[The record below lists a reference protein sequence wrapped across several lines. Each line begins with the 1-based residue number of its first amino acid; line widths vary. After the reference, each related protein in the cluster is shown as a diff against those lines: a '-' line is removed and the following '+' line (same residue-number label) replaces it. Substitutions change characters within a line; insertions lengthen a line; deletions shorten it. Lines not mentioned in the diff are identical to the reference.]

1 MQELVCITCPMGC
14 RLAIRSAVEAAAET
28 ALADGGAAASVA
40 SSQALAG
47 EAGISGELVVT
58 GNRCPR
64 GLAYAREE
72 LLDPRRT
79 VTATCRLVRE
89 CAGPACSDSISPGA
103 RGGEAFAGPRR
114 ISCRTT
120 AAFPRQKI
128 DELLA
133 TIYATEVALPVTRGQ
148 ILIANALGTG
158 IDVIATRAMA
168 PAG

>member
-1 MQELVCITCPMGC
+1 MKELVCITCPMGC
-14 RLAIRSAVEAAAET
+14 RLSIRTAAEAAAET
-28 ALADGGAAASVA
+28 EAAAGLVPAQLPSA
-40 SSQALAG
+40 QAMATQ
-47 EAGISGELVVT
+47 AGISGELVVT

-103 RGGEAFAGPRR
+103 RAGEAFAGPRR

-133 TIYATEVALPVTRGQ
+133 TIYATDVALPVARGQ
-148 ILIANALGTG
+148 VLIANALGTG
-158 IDVIATRAMA
+158 IDVIATRA
-168 PAG
+168 AGLAV